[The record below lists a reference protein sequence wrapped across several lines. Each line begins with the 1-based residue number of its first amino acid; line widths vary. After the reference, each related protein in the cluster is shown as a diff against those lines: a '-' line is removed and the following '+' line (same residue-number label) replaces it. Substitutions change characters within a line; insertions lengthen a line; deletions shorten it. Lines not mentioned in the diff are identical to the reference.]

1 MIQPKYYI
9 LIFIRLVL
17 ILANGILIFYL
28 SRLEE
33 RLATIFGLGVL
44 MIFQFIEFFRYIS
57 KTNHYLLSFL
67 SALKYE
73 GGNFDQINMKED
85 TLDIHIRKNLKD
97 ILDELQT
104 QRVEA
109 ISKAAYLKNV
119 VDQVEVGLMAV
130 DEKNTVHFINEA
142 ALKMLNLKAV
152 KSVDSIGEVNKE
164 FAKIIRDIMPGEQGL
179 FQFSNAQGV
188 QHLSVKANY
197 FITEGDKRKIVSFQN
212 IRSEI
217 ESTESESWQRLIR
230 VLTHEINNSLS
241 PIISLAKS
249 LEKSYADSLSM
260 NKNGIEEDD
269 KTVESLRIIS
279 SRSEGLVD
287 FVQKYRDLTPK
298 GKLNKTILSVSELFY
313 EAYILFGEHIN
324 ENNIDLQREVYPESL
339 TLFADKKYIVQI
351 LLNLLLNAKDAICFN
366 TNKQGLIRMKAFQE
380 TSGKI
385 VLEVSDNGVGIPS
398 DELEQVFV
406 PFYTTKEKGSGIGL
420 SLSRQM
426 MQKHNGS
433 LLVSSEVGVGTSF
446 SLVF

>member
-1 MIQPKYYI
+1 MIQTKYYI
-9 LIFIRLVL
+9 LIFVRLVF
-17 ILANGILIFYL
+17 ILVNGILIFYL
-28 SRLEE
+28 SHLEE
-33 RLATIFGLGVL
+33 RLASILGLSIL
-44 MIFQFIEFFRYIS
+44 LIFQFLELFRYIS

-85 TLDIHIRKNLKD
+85 TLDINIRKNLKD
-97 ILDELQT
+97 ILDELQA

-119 VDQVEVGLMAV
+119 VDQVEVGLLAV
-130 DEKNTVHFINEA
+130 DEKHSVHFINEA

-152 KSVDSIGEVNKE
+152 KSIGSIEKVNKE
-164 FAKIIRDIMPGEQGL
+164 FGKIIREISPGEQRL
-179 FQFSNAQGV
+179 FQFSNPNGV
-188 QHLSVKANY
+188 QHLSVKANF
-197 FITEGDKRKIVSFQN
+197 FITDGTKKKIISFQN

-249 LEKSYADSLSM
+249 LEKSYLTSVSLEE
-260 NKNGIEEDD
+260 NCLKEDD
-269 KTVESLRIIS
+269 KTIEGLRIIS

-298 GKLNKTILSVSELFY
+298 GTLSKAIVPVSELFY
-313 EAYILFGEHIN
+313 EAYILFGEHV
-324 ENNIDLQREVYPESL
+324 NNNPIELKREIYPESL
-339 TLFADKKYIVQI
+339 TVDADKKYIVQV
-351 LLNLLLNAKDAICFN
+351 LLNLLLNAKDAINCN
-366 TNKQGLIRMKAFQE
+366 DSRKGVIRMKAFQQS
-380 TSGKI
+380 SGKI
-385 VLEVSDNGVGIPS
+385 ILQVTDNGIGIPS
-398 DELEQVFV
+398 GDLEQIFV

-433 LLVSSEVGVGTSF
+433 LLVQSKVGDGTTF